1 MCLSHPFPIIATSLE
16 PLKDDIIHASCEQK
30 QYAILFIQFLDND
43 AHQFPGTCELQN
55 IKQFIP
61 LNLPLMSVKDEP
73 AAAWTRAASSG
84 DCALYS
90 MAPVAGLTAVKT
102 V

>member
-1 MCLSHPFPIIATSLE
+1 
-16 PLKDDIIHASCEQK
+16 
-30 QYAILFIQFLDND
+30 LFIQFLDND
-43 AHQFPGTCELQN
+43 THQFLGTHELQN

-61 LNLPLMSVKDEP
+61 LNLPLTSVKDE
-73 AAAWTRAASSG
+73 AAVAWTRAASSS

-90 MAPVAGLTAVKT
+90 IAPVAGLTAVKT